1 MTYEEAKRI
10 GEELLTQSMVGG
22 EDSDEYE
29 EFLCTAIEALQLID
43 KDGCVGCKYVE
54 ISPNEYPCKDCKMS
68 HNDLW
73 SPKR

>member
-1 MTYEEAKRI
+1 MTYEEAKKRI
-10 GEELLTQSMVGG
+10 DRWCANECDYGYGHCEECALKL
-22 EDSDEYE
+22 
-29 EFLCTAIEALQLID
+29 AIEALELVD

-68 HNDLW
+68 KPDLW